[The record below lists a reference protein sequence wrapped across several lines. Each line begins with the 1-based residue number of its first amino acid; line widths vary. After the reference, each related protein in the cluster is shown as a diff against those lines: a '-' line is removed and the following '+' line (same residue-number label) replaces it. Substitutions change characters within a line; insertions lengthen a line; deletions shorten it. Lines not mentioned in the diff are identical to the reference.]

1 MPAPKPKSALDLE
14 FERAVVYFRRHR
26 AVTKEEW
33 DALDEG
39 ARRRAVRIASIAHRG
54 VLNDVWQALEE
65 DVRKGGDFRA
75 FKTQI
80 ADKLRKKY
88 GGEVAIPAHLETI
101 YRNETQRAFQFGH
114 VTAAL
119 SPAVRSRRPFWQFKA
134 IDDSR
139 TTTICREC
147 DGTIA
152 EANGSWW
159 QHHMPPLHHRCRS
172 TFVTLTPEAAGRAG
186 GVTNTPPQGTGT
198 PGFGRIPDVGDIDDL
213 ERQKAA
219 QLPRELQPKREPP
232 VPDGPPGRPRRPG
245 AYEPQPLELPLEP
258 SRMAPPDEPKAPPTP
273 APVGDPMGE
282 PVGKPVGEPV
292 FDPPPADKP
301 KRVKGPKGG
310 TRKPRTAIERSVPVA
325 TGRDR
330 WVPGEVRSDAP
341 EVVSTDAVPWRI
353 GDEVTAPGRLVV
365 RAGARIPEAHESLLD
380 SRLLAQGNDVTRLP
394 DEDDAD
400 TGVVFSS
407 GEKRPDREING
418 QVVELRSVFNSG
430 GLGRALKQKAKR
442 QQAQLLILD
451 AAEAGVTRVEALE
464 EVVKRATALGASFR
478 FVRIIGRDFDVTIEF
493 PIDATKS

>member
-14 FERAVVYFRRHR
+14 FERAVAYFRQNR

-39 ARRRAVRIASIAHRG
+39 ARRRAVRIASISHRG

-119 SPAVRSRRPFWQFKA
+119 SPAVLSRRPFWQFKA

-198 PGFGRIPDVGDIDDL
+198 PGFGRIPDINDIDDL
-213 ERQKAA
+213 ERQKTA

-232 VPDGPPGRPRRPG
+232 VPDGPPGRPRRP
-245 AYEPQPLELPLEP
+245 QPLELPLEP
-258 SRMAPPDEPKAPPTP
+258 PRMAPPDEPKAPPTP

-282 PVGKPVGEPV
+282 PVGNPVGEPV
-292 FDPPPADKP
+292 FDPPPERNPPRRPELLANVKSPNNRHFLDRIDKNGRPHGDTSVVLPAAGAAVRAD
-301 KRVKGPKGG
+301 VE
-310 TRKPRTAIERSVPVA
+310 AIRAGSGAMIWLTPNQPGIRLNARDYGWHDSVLYPVR
-325 TGRDR
+325 GDGI
-330 WVPGEVRSDAP
+330 VLVRRGVYKVLLLLLGQPSDAWEGMRP
-341 EVVSTDAVPWRI
+341 K
-353 GDEVTAPGRLVV
+353 LHL
-365 RAGARIPEAHESLLD
+365 ARYSD
-380 SRLLAQGNDVTRLP
+380 
-394 DEDDAD
+394 
-400 TGVVFSS
+400 
-407 GEKRPDREING
+407 GEI
-418 QVVELRSVFNSG
+418 
-430 GLGRALKQKAKR
+430 
-442 QQAQLLILD
+442 D
-451 AAEAGVTRVEALE
+451 AAIDLAKL
-464 EVVKRATALGASFR
+464 KLGL
-478 FVRIIGRDFDVTIEF
+478 
-493 PIDATKS
+493 